1 MHRFLVFVTLVST
14 VLGGTLQIIDH
25 QGQCFVYSTH
35 NFGCTG
41 VSEPF
46 APLDGVSCS
55 SLNKANNSTQSDPPS
70 FKAMLCGSSQHPA
83 WVEVYRSGLLYFH
96 NYQGDEGSCKINGD
110 LVKGSLCTVRN
121 SSQTSSPENQS
132 QPTSPVATSSPASV
146 MAAVSTPKIS
156 SDSESPSNSVT
167 DC

>member
-1 MHRFLVFVTLVST
+1 MNLFLVFVTLAST

-35 NFGCTG
+35 NFDCTG

-55 SLNKANNSTQSDPPS
+55 SKRSTDPPMIRILS
-70 FKAMLCGSSQHPA
+70 NKLK
-83 WVEVYRSGLLYFH
+83 V
-96 NYQGDEGSCKINGD
+96 N
-110 LVKGSLCTVRN
+110 
-121 SSQTSSPENQS
+121 
-132 QPTSPVATSSPASV
+132 
-146 MAAVSTPKIS
+146 
-156 SDSESPSNSVT
+156 SESPSNSVT